1 MMKKRTGLSTA
12 QRKLLLMW
20 VMCGSLLLG
29 AACGT
34 MCTLFH
40 PTCKMTQLL
49 QAPNAFLLPET
60 GAAFSQLF
68 GTAFPCSA
76 ALLAAAFLLG
86 FSMIGQPLAWCL
98 LFYLGGQVSAAL
110 LQLLCHPTSH
120 RYFFCI
126 GLLLPF
132 AGCAAAC
139 LLFAVRESLRFSG
152 RLIRIC
158 FSSEEREDMR
168 HQLQLYCIRFLV
180 LLGLLL
186 LASILYSLFVVIC
199 MRMRLL

>member
-60 GAAFSQLF
+60 GAAIIPRDMRS
-68 GTAFPCSA
+68 TVRASA
-76 ALLAAAFLLG
+76 EVTTP
-86 FSMIGQPLAWCL
+86 SP
-98 LFYLGGQVSAAL
+98 S
-110 LQLLCHPTSH
+110 TSP
-120 RYFFCI
+120 RRLYS
-126 GLLLPF
+126 
-132 AGCAAAC
+132 
-139 LLFAVRESLRFSG
+139 AVRTG
-152 RLIRIC
+152 
-158 FSSEEREDMR
+158 
-168 HQLQLYCIRFLV
+168 
-180 LLGLLL
+180 
-186 LASILYSLFVVIC
+186 
-199 MRMRLL
+199 

>member
-40 PTCKMTQLL
+40 PTCKMT
-49 QAPNAFLLPET
+49 
-60 GAAFSQLF
+60 
-68 GTAFPCSA
+68 
-76 ALLAAAFLLG
+76 
-86 FSMIGQPLAWCL
+86 
-98 LFYLGGQVSAAL
+98 QVSAAL

-186 LASILYSLFVVIC
+186 LASILYSLVVAIC